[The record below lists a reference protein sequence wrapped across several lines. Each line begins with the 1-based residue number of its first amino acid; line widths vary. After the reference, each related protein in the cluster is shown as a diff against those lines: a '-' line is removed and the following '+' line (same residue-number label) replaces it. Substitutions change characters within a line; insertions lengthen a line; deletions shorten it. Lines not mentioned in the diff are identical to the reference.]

1 MEDLKVLSTDPL
13 CPLVQGIQQ
22 IPSWLRLSTSHLM
35 WRLMICLPALL
46 QIQPKLILW
55 TGLRRCSVN
64 IWRVATIS
72 LLCQDHRTSTFPQVD
87 MEGVERGFN
96 IMEQMIQPQDT
107 AKELH
112 RIVSNQEVL
121 QNFFS
126 LGSTAKDQ
134 PQGTYLCWRGKL
146 CKMYY
151 LALGSVR

>member
-1 MEDLKVLSTDPL
+1 MPLLVSFHRFDQNLEFNELFYVFPQRESPGSIKGRWPNLVLHSDFCKDVGMEDLKVLSTDPL

-72 LLCQDHRTSTFPQVD
+72 LLCQDHRTSTFP
-87 MEGVERGFN
+87 
-96 IMEQMIQPQDT
+96 
-107 AKELH
+107 
-112 RIVSNQEVL
+112 
-121 QNFFS
+121 
-126 LGSTAKDQ
+126 
-134 PQGTYLCWRGKL
+134 
-146 CKMYY
+146 
-151 LALGSVR
+151 